1 MTNETVAKFFNERK
15 EAWLKKNIK
24 ASLSEEEILIKH
36 EECNDIFSL
45 EVWLPNASRRAGQIS
60 MATHP
65 CTFSH
70 PSARK
75 NKNDYVTSV
84 IADTEQREDGLL
96 RSGNMEVSSD
106 ALGNA
111 AALDVYKFLTL
122 IMPDGKALIEHI
134 KRDSKLAQSLLK
146 IKSKHYEALKEEF
159 LKMIDSSS
167 EEFVTSSKIKQ
178 VYFPVEEDYHQLSIL
193 TNSGILYYLK
203 KRVNAIRFGKDEEDK
218 EKLKGLRALRKDN
231 DFSEEGFSEIYNLTT
246 IGYGGTKPQ
255 NISVLNSQNG
265 GQAHLLH
272 SMPPELKRRE
282 TNFPRKNFF
291 NESINIWHL
300 KDTFQALYNIFKVP
314 NYTNEAMRSAR
325 KYHYEQLIE
334 KVIEQMWAV
343 RLVSTEQYYEKTSL
357 LKSHQKVWLY
367 MDDIEKREESDDWLD
382 KIIEELSSW
391 ILQSYKKSLG
401 SLAIEINGTWEYLD
415 IKDIVIKHKEALR

>member
-1 MTNETVAKFFNERK
+1 MTNEIVAKFFDERK

-24 ASLSEEEILIKH
+24 SSMSEEEILIKH
-36 EECNDIFSL
+36 EKCSDTFSL

-60 MATHP
+60 MSTHP

-75 NKNDYVTSV
+75 NKNGYVTSI
-84 IADTEQREDGLL
+84 IADKEQRDDGLL
-96 RSGNMEVSSD
+96 RSGNVQVSSD

-111 AALDVYKFLTL
+111 AALDVHNFLTL

-134 KRDSKLAQSLLK
+134 KRDSELAQSLLK
-146 IKSKHYEALKEEF
+146 IKNKDYRTLREEF
-159 LKMIDSSS
+159 LEMIGSSS

-193 TNSGILYYLK
+193 TNSGILYHLK

-218 EKLKGLRALRKDN
+218 EKLKELRALRKDN

-246 IGYGGTKPQ
+246 IGYGGTKRQ
-255 NISVLNSQNG
+255 NISVLNSQNR
-265 GQAHLLH
+265 GQAHLLN

-282 TNFPRKNFF
+282 TSFPRKNFF
-291 NESINIWHL
+291 SESMKLWHL
-300 KDTFQALYNIFKVP
+300 KESFQALHNIFKVP
-314 NYTNEAMRSAR
+314 NYSNEAMRSAR
-325 KYHYEQLIE
+325 KYHYEQLVE

-343 RLVSTEQYYEKTSL
+343 RLVSKEQYYEKTSL
-357 LKSHQKVWLY
+357 LKSHQKIWLY
-367 MDDIEKREESDDWLD
+367 MDDVVKREEDDEWLD
-382 KIIEELSSW
+382 KIVEELSAW
-391 ILQSYKKSLG
+391 VLQSYKKSLG

-415 IKDIVIKHKEALR
+415 IKDIVSKHKEALR